1 MIEQKRDN
9 YGKNLKNTTC
19 LIWHCMRGTRA
30 YSEVS
35 AFFYY
40 TFFFSYSSLS
50 PSSAPF
56 LLYSF
61 FFFYYP
67 SFSLDASSFL
77 SFLLPLSS
85 TSFAFFPHL
94 LLLHIL
100 FGHPSD
106 SHISLRHGRT
116 ASSLGP
122 RQGRYPG
129 LCCVD
134 AQCHRPRYRTNFH
147 PWTIWFLLYFRY
159 TCLSFASLGSS
170 TNVKRSLFLFSTL
183 RFIYKIIHSQ
193 FWGSVLAVT
202 FAVCEESRSTCVSR
216 NETFIT
222 LHLFTRLSFSSY
234 TFSSAS
240 FASCCSI
247 LLPCYILFPV
257 SVFNLLAYGIGRLQ
271 QRWIP
276 IGRKEEWQSNT

>member
-1 MIEQKRDN
+1 MTLHERYPFIEWS
-9 YGKNLKNTTC
+9 
-19 LIWHCMRGTRA
+19 I
-30 YSEVS
+30 S
-35 AFFYY
+35 
-40 TFFFSYSSLS
+40 
-50 PSSAPF
+50 
-56 LLYSF
+56 
-61 FFFYYP
+61 
-67 SFSLDASSFL
+67 
-77 SFLLPLSS
+77 
-85 TSFAFFPHL
+85 L
-94 LLLHIL
+94 LLLHFLLLLFFSFSFICSFSSIQLLLLLLSFVFFGCFFISIL
-100 FGHPSD
+100 SSSFFFYVFRILSASSFSSHSFWPPHGSD
-106 SHISLRHGRT
+106 SHISLRPGRT